1 MKKAVTISIDAEVNE
16 RWTNIAK
23 KLELSKSGMVE
34 EFIVQVLP
42 ILEEKTPNKMV
53 VSAMREMAKTMEM
66 TGSLFDDDKK

>member
-53 VSAMREMAKTMEM
+53 ASAMKEMAKSMEM